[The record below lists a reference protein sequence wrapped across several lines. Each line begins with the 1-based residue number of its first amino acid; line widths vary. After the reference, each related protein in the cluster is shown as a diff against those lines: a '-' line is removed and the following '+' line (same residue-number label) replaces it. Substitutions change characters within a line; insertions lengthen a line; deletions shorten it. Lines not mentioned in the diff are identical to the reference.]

1 MDKVSVIV
9 PVYKV
14 EDYLDICVES
24 IVCQTYKNLEIILI
38 DDGSPDSCP
47 QKCDIWAEK
56 DSRIKVIHK
65 KNEGVSAARNF
76 GIEVATGKYISFIDS
91 DDFIDNQ
98 MFEHMVNGFRER
110 DVQLVVC
117 GLYRG
122 EKRINSADCKIVDQE
137 QAYKM
142 LFDIRSFPYFEG
154 YVWNKLYLT
163 SVIKE
168 EKLQFDMTLKMC
180 EDTLFNFHYLRC
192 IQTVVLLNVC
202 EYHYVIRDTSVMCV
216 KPIENDLKMVEL
228 IENFLANAPSATI
241 YNNILS
247 WAFKYWIQV
256 LDDYILYGEG
266 KQYQDTVIK
275 KIRSNKSYILR
286 SECFPKVEKIF
297 TLCICY
303 CKWLYCIYKKIKYLK
318 KQF

>member
-14 EDYLDICVES
+14 EDYLDTCVES
-24 IVCQTYKNLEIILI
+24 IVCQTYKNLEIILV
-38 DDGSPDSCP
+38 DDGSPDFCP

-56 DSRIKVIHK
+56 DNRIKVIHK
-65 KNEGVSAARNF
+65 TNGGVSSARNI
-76 GIEVATGKYISFIDS
+76 GIEAATGRYISFIDS

-98 MFEHMVNGFRER
+98 MFEHMVNCFREQ
-110 DVQLVVC
+110 DTQLVVC

-122 EKRINSADCKIVDQE
+122 EKRIKSADCKIADQA
-137 QAYKM
+137 QAYEM
-142 LFDIRSFPYFEG
+142 LFDINSFPYFEG
-154 YVWNKLYLT
+154 YVWNKLYLA

-168 EKLQFDMTLKMC
+168 EKLQFDTALKMC
-180 EDTLFNFHYLRC
+180 EDTLFNFNYLRH
-192 IQTVVLLNVC
+192 IKSVMLLNTC
-202 EYHYVIRDTSVMCV
+202 EYHYVIRDTSVMCI

-228 IENFLANAPSATI
+228 IDYFLDHAPSSVV

-266 KQYQDTVIK
+266 EQYKDAVIK
-275 KIRSNKSYILR
+275 KIHSNKSYFLR
-286 SECFPKVEKIF
+286 SACVPKVEKIF
-297 TLCICY
+297 TLSICY
-303 CKWLYCIYKKIKYLK
+303 CKWLYCLYKKIKYLK
-318 KQF
+318 K